1 MNIKVLGTGC
11 KKCTDLVNN
20 AKKAV
25 EELGIDATVEKVED
39 IATIMKYGVM
49 VTPGL
54 VVNEEVKGTGRVL
67 SVEEIKAML

>member
-49 VTPGL
+49 TTPGI